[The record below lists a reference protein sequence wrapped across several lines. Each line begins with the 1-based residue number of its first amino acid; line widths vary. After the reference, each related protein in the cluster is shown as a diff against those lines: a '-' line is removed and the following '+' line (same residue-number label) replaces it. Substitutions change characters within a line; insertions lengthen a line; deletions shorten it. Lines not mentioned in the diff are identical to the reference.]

1 MFCSPK
7 GDIEAEGRTL
17 HCLLSRAQE
26 RIENQR
32 LGPQCMQALQT
43 VMKVTIVFPLH
54 SFRSF

>member
-17 HCLLSRAQE
+17 HCLFSHAQE
-26 RIENQR
+26 RNENQR

-43 VMKVTIVFPLH
+43 VMKVIVV
-54 SFRSF
+54 SFLYFYLKF